1 MKKILLLCVG
11 ILLMM
16 EIKSQQIEASDNAR
30 FTLLTCTSGA
40 DLYSIFGHTAIRYED
55 TIAGVP
61 IDWVYNYGTFDG
73 FDPGFYLKFA
83 QGKLDYRLSKTE
95 FAGFQF
101 QYIQEGRGIFS
112 QEMLIE
118 PNDKR
123 RMLRA
128 LEENYKPEN
137 RYYRYDFFYD
147 NCATRVR
154 DMLVKT
160 PSQKVDLTYTYAHSY
175 TFREAIQRYLDHM
188 PWSDFGIDLALGI
201 PCDKEMQKGD
211 PCFLP
216 DSLMNEMHFATY
228 GDGVLMGRTEEM
240 LPKDYDLSDHSFFTP
255 MVVFSIFMVLQLFW
269 GMLRMRA
276 GMPVVVT
283 DRVLLLVTGLIGV
296 VVFFLWFLT
305 DHTTTKW
312 NLNLLWANPINLYL
326 AFASLNKK
334 WIQSYFK
341 ILTGILLII
350 IAGWF
355 FIPQRLHLAT
365 LPMIIGLLFITL
377 RQLRPTMF
385 GGKKRVQV

>member
-1 MKKILLLCVG
+1 MRKFLLVIIG
-11 ILLMM
+11 VMLMM
-16 EIKSQQIEASDNAR
+16 EMKSQQIEAGDNAR
-30 FTLLTCTSGA
+30 FSLLTCTSGA

-73 FDPGFYLKFA
+73 YDPGFYLKFA
-83 QGKLDYRLSKTE
+83 RGKLDYRLSKTE
-95 FAGFQF
+95 FAGFQY

-112 QEMLIE
+112 QELLIE

-123 RMLRA
+123 LLLRA

-160 PSQKVDLTYTYAHSY
+160 PKQPVTLTYTYSHSY
-175 TFREAIQRYLDHM
+175 TFRDAIQRYLDHM
-188 PWSDFGIDLALGI
+188 PWSDFGIDLALGM
-201 PCDKEMQKGD
+201 PCDREMQKGD
-211 PCFLP
+211 ACFLP
-216 DSLMNEMHFATY
+216 DSLMNELHYATY
-228 GDGVLMGRTEEM
+228 GDSVLMGRTEEM
-240 LPKDYDLSDHSFFTP
+240 LPKDFELNDHRFFTP
-255 MVVFSIFMVLQLFW
+255 IMVFSLFMILQLFW
-269 GMLRMRA
+269 GMLRMRS
-276 GMPVVVT
+276 GMPVVIT

-296 VVFFLWFLT
+296 MVFFLWFLT

-312 NLNLLWANPINLYL
+312 NLNILWANPIHLYL
-326 AFASLNKK
+326 AFASFNRK
-334 WIQSYFK
+334 WIQTYFK
-341 ILTGILLII
+341 VLTVLLLII
-350 IAGWF
+350 IVGWF
-355 FIPQRLHLAT
+355 FIPQRFHLAT

-385 GGKKRVQV
+385 GGKKPVQV